1 MDSQVS
7 QLEKKRKK
15 FCLKKFPLRWLTF
28 QHWHPIGRSER
39 LPQVDNIIDMY
50 KDLMIVKIMSTTGDF
65 IITKQ
70 KDFTT
75 SKGQAPKAPI
85 FTPC

>member
-7 QLEKKRKK
+7 QLEKKRKNVV
-15 FCLKKFPLRWLTF
+15 CKKFPLRWFTF
-28 QHWHPIGRSER
+28 QHWHPIGRPER
-39 LPQVDNIIDMY
+39 LPQVDSITDMY
-50 KDLMIVKIMSTTGDF
+50 KDLMIVKIMSKTGDF

-85 FTPC
+85 FIPC